1 MRVIGSESF
10 SGWRICDGAHE
21 RLVIWLPSSKTVN
34 TELMIGQ
41 IDFSA
46 DETMRPK
53 GINEITTSL
62 DLDLT
67 KVVGATQVDDGA
79 LERKLVIGF
88 PVLGEGTSWGSGVNP
103 WRSSL
108 PCCESKAIGTSLDSS
123 MVIMH
128 ESLPDLLLPA
138 PIEAL
143 DDCLEAG
150 FMGWGENRGHAELQ
164 AQADD
169 TPKRVRK
176 LPCSAKDGVVVEL
189 GIFGESVS
197 SPVSN
202 QGLGG
207 GLGGP
212 RGSDPAGTKA
222 CLHADTGQ
230 DVDFDATEQTKV
242 FDEVEAIDVRQTG
255 SDAWEVPAFGRGRPP
270 HSSSSIES
278 AAPQEDS
285 SDGTDGR
292 NLLEATFFEGE
303 LDRDGAILAQVTL
316 IAELLADSQDQIFHA
331 GRRSAPLTSSA
342 SWQIAPG
349 HSVNTLTAGALSP
362 ALNGSQ
368 CHTKFLR
375 H

>member
-1 MRVIGSESF
+1 
-10 SGWRICDGAHE
+10 
-21 RLVIWLPSSKTVN
+21 
-34 TELMIGQ
+34 MIGQ

-67 KVVGATQVDDGA
+67 KMVGATQIDDGA

-103 WRSSL
+103 WRGSL

-123 MVIMH
+123 VVVMH

-138 PIEAL
+138 AIEAL
-143 DDCLEAG
+143 DDRLEAG
-150 FMGWGENRGHAELQ
+150 FMGWGENRGHAELH

-169 TPKRVRK
+169 TPKGVRK

-197 SPVSN
+197 APVSN

-212 RGSDPAGTKA
+212 EGSDPTGTKA
-222 CLHADTGQ
+222 CLHADAGQ
-230 DVDFDATEQTKV
+230 DVDVDATEQTKV
-242 FDEVEAIDVRQTG
+242 FDEVKAIDVRQTG
-255 SDAWEVPAFGRGRPP
+255 SDAREVPAFGRGRPP

-285 SDGTDGR
+285 SDGADGW
-292 NLLEATFFEGE
+292 NLLETTFFEGK
-303 LDRDGAILAQVTL
+303 LDRDGAILAQVAL
-316 IAELLADSQDQIFHA
+316 IPELFADSQDQIFHA
-331 GRRSAPLTSSA
+331 GRRSATLASST

-349 HSVNTLTAGALSP
+349 DPVNTQIGCALHP
-362 ALNGSQ
+362 TLNGSQ